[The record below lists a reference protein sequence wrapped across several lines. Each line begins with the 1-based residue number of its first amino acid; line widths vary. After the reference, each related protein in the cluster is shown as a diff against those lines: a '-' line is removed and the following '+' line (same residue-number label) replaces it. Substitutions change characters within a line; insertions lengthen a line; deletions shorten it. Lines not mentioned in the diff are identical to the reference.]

1 MMKKDVVVDRNQDII
16 KEGDMIIDDELVVT
30 ITEIIRNIANM
41 EETDQEIALRIINIV
56 RLYLLRDKRVDNRGE
71 II

>member
-1 MMKKDVVVDRNQDII
+1 MKKDVVVDRNQDII

-56 RLYLLRDKRVDNRGE
+56 RLYLLRDKRVDNRWE
-71 II
+71 IY

>member
-1 MMKKDVVVDRNQDII
+1 
-16 KEGDMIIDDELVVT
+16 MIIDDELVVT

-56 RLYLLRDKRVDNRGE
+56 RLYLLRDKRVDNRWE
-71 II
+71 IY